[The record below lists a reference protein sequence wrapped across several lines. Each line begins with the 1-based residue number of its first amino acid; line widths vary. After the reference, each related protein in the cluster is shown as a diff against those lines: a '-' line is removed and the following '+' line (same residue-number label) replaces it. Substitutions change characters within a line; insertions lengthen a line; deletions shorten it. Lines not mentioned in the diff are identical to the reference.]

1 MVLAAIRPD
10 AWNFPLLLHVLG
22 AMLLVGALIVAASA
36 MFLAWRGGEA
46 TLVRTGYRTLLL
58 GVVPSWILM
67 RVGAEWIA
75 SKEHLENSD
84 VSWVGIGFNT
94 ADGGAALIVIATV
107 LAGLGVRRAARTR
120 GSAGLGRASAI
131 LVAVL
136 IAAYVVALWAMTTKP
151 A

>member
-10 AWNFPLLLHVLG
+10 AWNFPLLVHVLG
-22 AMLLVGALIVAASA
+22 AMLLVGTLIVAASA
-36 MFLAWRGGEA
+36 MFLAWRGGELA
-46 TLVRTGYRTLLL
+46 LVRTGYRTLLL

-84 VSWVGIGFNT
+84 VSWVGIGFG
-94 ADGGAALIVIATV
+94 AGEGGAAFIVIATV
-107 LAGLGVRRAARTR
+107 LAGFGMRRAARTQ

-131 LVAVL
+131 IVGVL
-136 IAAYVVALWAMTTKP
+136 IAAYV
-151 A
+151 